1 MHCASR
7 APPYVVDK
15 IKMRSK
21 TYGIKFVVII
31 NYVTTWATSDH
42 LA

>member
-1 MHCASR
+1 M

-15 IKMRSK
+15 IKMGGK
-21 TYGIKFVVII
+21 TYGINFVIATI
-31 NYVTTWATSDH
+31 CATTWATSDY